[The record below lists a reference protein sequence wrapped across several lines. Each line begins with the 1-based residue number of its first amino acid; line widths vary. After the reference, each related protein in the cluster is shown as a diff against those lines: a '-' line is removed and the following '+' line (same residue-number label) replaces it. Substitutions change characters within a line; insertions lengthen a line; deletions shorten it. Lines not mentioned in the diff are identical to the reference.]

1 MPESGRPETREFRK
15 CDICLRAK
23 VLVEMVPVKGVSR
36 CKKCHVQK
44 MRSEGTGEFCRPTL

>member
-1 MPESGRPETREFRK
+1 MSESGRPETREFRK

-44 MRSEGTGEFCRPTL
+44 RRSEGTGEFCRPTL